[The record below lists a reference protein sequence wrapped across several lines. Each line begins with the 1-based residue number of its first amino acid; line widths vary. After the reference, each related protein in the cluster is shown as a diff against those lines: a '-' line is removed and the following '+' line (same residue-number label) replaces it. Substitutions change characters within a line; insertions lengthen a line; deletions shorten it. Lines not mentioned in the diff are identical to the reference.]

1 MAFSVGH
8 IMILLGIN
16 LGFFGDE
23 KSFKTSFRM
32 IKRSPVPFLC
42 HQVAQSGIFGRSY
55 YDIIR
60 YQFRVFLG
68 TRNRLK
74 QVSG

>member
-32 IKRSPVPFLC
+32 IERSPVPFC
-42 HQVAQSGIFGRSY
+42 VIFVPPGGTKWH
-55 YDIIR
+55 
-60 YQFRVFLG
+60 FR
-68 TRNRLK
+68 
-74 QVSG
+74 